1 MDLTK
6 VAKGY
11 KKEGLNVLPAWKN
24 TKRPSTA
31 DWRCYQTEFYEGK
44 FPTDAIC
51 IVCGEISGGLEVID
65 FDKKAISFEAWKKEV
80 VKLGVSDKVFDHLV
94 IERTQSG
101 GKHVAYRAQNIEP
114 TQKLCMISD
123 GEGGYVCSIETRSE
137 GSIVLVAPSDGY
149 EIENGSWE
157 SVPYLDNELR
167 DKLITAARNL
177 TEQVIAPKF
186 RDAPV
191 EFKDMHRETLGEDVA
206 IFLREDD
213 ASRKLLIKH
222 GWTYV
227 SDYQDNKELWRRP
240 GKNTG
245 VSATLDKE
253 TGLVYCWSSN
263 AYPLSV
269 NETYTPLQLLA
280 ELEYNGDIKEASR
293 DIVRDCRQ
301 DDEPIYTCPFTIR
314 SKEEIKVYDET
325 PKQQKEQKY
334 KSIYEVPFPKSC
346 LNPGGFLEDL
356 MDYID
361 SISMREQRHLGFA
374 ASITALG
381 HVLSRRLVYKYS
393 NLSPALYTIGICP
406 PSSGKS
412 SARRALQTLFSFDK
426 SGNSSTETIESIES
440 VQALQSAIQQYKKC
454 FLMQDEFGAWL
465 TATVIEASNG
475 NKRRI
480 IDEVLKLYSE
490 TCNPHYVSRITA
502 GSFKN
507 DNTSIP
513 VEYPGFSLYGV
524 TNLLEFQTAMNE
536 RLLENGFVARVLF
549 VAGNDQSAI
558 KLDSYDDMIKGGKI
572 ECPEKVISFFQKL
585 LEFRPT
591 DPINNR
597 IPDLFP
603 VDITREAYGIIRDYS
618 LECDKEYL
626 NINETETFDLKIFK
640 GRAFEK
646 AMKYALNFAVSRHGV
661 DEDKLIID
669 KRSIEQA
676 IDLSRYE
683 YEFYSFLAKTE
694 IAETETVR
702 EIRTVEKWL
711 RSLKEDTFSKG
722 KFTSK
727 FQRFGIQTRAEI
739 LKTLEDK
746 GVLTLERAKTND
758 GQKRLTTLYHINR
771 EKL

>member
-1 MDLTK
+1 MDL
-6 VAKGY
+6 AKTALKY
-11 KKEGLNVLPAWKN
+11 REAELNVLPAWKN

-44 FPTDAIC
+44 YLTDAIC
-51 IVCGEISGGLEVID
+51 IVCGEISGNLEVID
-65 FDKKAISFEAWKKEV
+65 FDKKAVSFNAWKDEV
-80 VKLGVSDKVFDHLV
+80 IKNGFPAKLFEKLT
-94 IERTQSG
+94 IEQTQSG
-101 GKHVAYRAQNIEP
+101 GKHVAYRAEEIEP
-114 TQKLCMISD
+114 TQKLCMIKNSD
-123 GEGGYVCSIETRSE
+123 GVYDCTIETRSE
-137 GSIVLVAPSDGY
+137 GSIVLVAPSNGY
-149 EIENGSWE
+149 TMEQGDWTNLICITKN
-157 SVPYLDNELR
+157 LR
-167 DKLITAARNL
+167 DILINSARNI
-177 TEQVIAPKF
+177 TEQEITPKF

-191 EFKDMHRETLGEDVA
+191 EFKDLHKETLGEDVA

-213 ASRKLLIKH
+213 ASRKLLVKH

-227 SDYQDNKELWRRP
+227 SDYQGNKELWRRP
-240 GKNTG
+240 GKTVG

-263 AYPLSV
+263 AYPLSS
-269 NETYTPLQLLA
+269 NTTYTPLQLLA
-280 ELEYNGDIKEASR
+280 ELEYNGDEREASR
-293 DIVRDCRQ
+293 DIVRNCRQ
-301 DDEPIYTCPFTIR
+301 DDEPIYQCPFTIR
-314 SKEEIKVYDET
+314 SEAEIKAFDSVPEK
-325 PKQQKEQKY
+325 PIELKY
-334 KSIYEVPFPKSC
+334 KSIYDVPFPESC
-346 LNPGGFLEDL
+346 LNPGGFLEAI

-361 SISMREQRHLGFA
+361 SISMREQRRLGFA

-381 HVLSRRLVYKYS
+381 HILSRRLVYKYS

-412 SARRALQTLFSFDK
+412 SARRALQTLFNFDT
-426 SGNSSTETIESIES
+426 SGISSTEVVESIES
-440 VQALQSAIQQYKKC
+440 VQALQSAIQQYKKV

-480 IDEVLKLYSE
+480 IDEILKLYSE

-507 DNTSIP
+507 DNTSLP

-549 VAGNDQSAI
+549 IAGNDQSAI
-558 KLDSYDDMIKGGKI
+558 KLDDYDTMVKGGKI
-572 ECPEKVISFFQKL
+572 ECPERIVEFFKTL
-585 LEFRPT
+585 LSFRPT
-591 DPINNR
+591 DTLNNR
-597 IPDLFP
+597 IPNLFP
-603 VDITREAYGIIRDYS
+603 VDITRKAYNIVRDYS

-646 AMKYALNFAVSRHGV
+646 TMKYALNFAVSKYGV
-661 DEDKLIID
+661 DEDRLIID
-669 KRSIEQA
+669 DEVIRQA

-694 IAETETVR
+694 ISETETIR
-702 EIRTVEKWL
+702 EIRKVEKWL
-711 RSLKEDTFSKG
+711 RSLNEDTFSKS
-722 KFTSK
+722 KFTAR
-727 FQRFGIQTRAEI
+727 FQRFNIQVRTEI

-746 GVLTLERAKTND
+746 GVLEIERAKTSNS
-758 GQKRLTTLYHINR
+758 GRSTVLYHINR

>member
-1 MDLTK
+1 MDLGKT
-6 VAKGY
+6 AKRY
-11 KKEGLNVLPAWKN
+11 KDAGLNILPAWKN

-44 FPTDAIC
+44 YPTDAIC
-51 IVCGEISGGLEVID
+51 AVCGEISGNLEVID
-65 FDKKAISFEAWKKEV
+65 FDKKAVSYEAWRAEV
-80 VKLGVSDKVFDHLV
+80 LKSLPEKIFDILV

-101 GKHVAYRAQNIEP
+101 GKHVAYRAEEIEP
-114 TQKLCMISD
+114 TQKLCMIANK
-123 GEGGYVCSIETRSE
+123 EGGYDCTIETRSE
-137 GSIVLVAPSDGY
+137 GSIVLIAPSDGY
-149 EIENGSWE
+149 EVESGSWE
-157 SVPYLDNELR
+157 NVPYLEKEVR
-167 DKLITAARNL
+167 DILINAARAL
-177 TEQVIAPKF
+177 TEQTIVPSF

-191 EFKDMHRETLGEDVA
+191 EFKDMHKETLGEDVA

-213 ASRKLLIKH
+213 ASKKLLQKH

-227 SDYQDNKELWRRP
+227 CDYQGNKELWRRP
-240 GKNTG
+240 GKTTG

-253 TGLVYCWSSN
+253 TGLVYCWTSN
-263 AYPLSV
+263 AYPLV
-269 NETYTPLQLLA
+269 NNTTYTPLQLLA
-280 ELEYNGDIKEASR
+280 ELEYNGDESEASR
-293 DIVRDCRQ
+293 DVIRDCRQ
-301 DDEPIYTCPFTIR
+301 DDDPIYTCPFTIR
-314 SKEEIKVYDET
+314 SSEEIKVYDSEPVVKT
-325 PKQQKEQKY
+325 EQKY

-346 LNPGGFLEDL
+346 LNPGGFLEAM

-361 SISMREQRHLGFA
+361 SISMREQRRLGFA

-381 HVLSRRLVYKYS
+381 HILSRRLVYKYS

-412 SARRALQTLFSFDK
+412 SARRALQTLFNFDAT
-426 SGNSSTETIESIES
+426 GISSTEVVESIES
-440 VQALQSAIQQYKKC
+440 VQALQSAIQQYKKV

-465 TATVIEASNG
+465 TATMIEASNG

-480 IDEVLKLYSE
+480 IDEILKLYSE

-507 DNTSIP
+507 DNTSVP

-558 KLDSYDDMIKGGKI
+558 KLSDYDTMVKGGKV
-572 ECPEKVISFFQKL
+572 ECPNAIKKFFENL
-585 LEFRPT
+585 LKFRPT
-591 DPINNR
+591 DPINHR
-597 IPDLFP
+597 IPELFP
-603 VDITREAYGIIRDYS
+603 VDITREAYGIIREYS

-646 AMKYALNFAVSRHGV
+646 AMKYALNFAVSKFGV

-669 KRSIEQA
+669 DDVIRQA

-683 YEFYSFLAKTE
+683 YEFYSYLARNE
-694 IAETETVR
+694 IAETETIR
-702 EIRTVEKWL
+702 EIKKVEKWL

-722 KFTSK
+722 KFTSR
-727 FQRFGIQTRAEI
+727 FQRLNIQMRMEI

-746 GVLTLERAKTND
+746 GVLSLERVVASD
-758 GQKRLTTLYHINR
+758 GKKKPTTLYHVNR